1 MGGGYQVTQ
10 RGVYENVRRGR
21 QLLRFD
27 GIQWGN
33 ITPTD
38 IDSCTE
44 FHDSV
49 WVMCEVKTRN
59 KDLPFGQRLLLERF
73 VRDTTKAG
81 KHSIAIIAEH
91 DVDDPRKDVSL
102 KRNCMVREF
111 FATETMK
118 WRPPN
123 RPMSAEDMMSTYIH
137 RYGKEYG

>member
-38 IDSCTE
+38 IDCIVE

-49 WVMCEVKTRN
+49 WVMCEVKMKN
-59 KDLPFGQRLLLERF
+59 KDLPEGQRLTLERF
-73 VRDTTKAG
+73 VNDTTKAG
-81 KHSIAIIAEH
+81 KHSIAIVAEH
-91 DVDDPRKDVSL
+91 DIRDPRKDVFL
-102 KRNCMVREF
+102 KKDCMVREF
-111 FATETMK
+111 YCTETGL
-118 WRPPN
+118 WRPP
-123 RPMSAEDMMSTYIH
+123 RYSLTAEDAMTKYIEQ
-137 RYGKEYG
+137 YGRCK